1 MANEAILNNIYNY
14 YHTTYMPRTS
24 SKYDA
29 HKKDDLKNV
38 YNSIRKIDKEA
49 PVFLLD
55 RSAEVEK
62 YTIQM
67 KESALKFRD
76 DVANLGGLDEKTM
89 FEQKAV
95 FSSDDSVA
103 EAKYIN
109 SDSPRDKVE
118 SVDLSIERVAQN
130 QINKGFYLPMSDME
144 LPPGSYSFDVSTN
157 ISSYELQLNI
167 AETDTNYSVQTRLA
181 RLINNSNIGL
191 NASVSFDDNAS
202 ALILSSVS
210 NGSYDGDQPFE
221 ISDEDTSQ
229 QNGLIDYFGI
239 RNVTQNAGWAK
250 YTVNGE
256 EFESPSNQVE
266 VNNTYAVNLKK
277 ASSESITLGTKPDVE
292 SLKENIKG
300 LTGAYNSFVKS
311 AAEYLE
317 KYPRTTL
324 LVNSMKRM
332 TSGYQDQM
340 SILGISQDEQGT
352 LRVDEDVL
360 EKKLTEGEIEGA
372 VGALKSFTQTAL
384 RKVNQV
390 QLNPMDY
397 VDKRI
402 VAYKNPNKSHFPN
415 PYLTSAYSGMLF
427 NSYM

>member
-14 YHTTYMPRTS
+14 YHTTYMPKTS

-29 HKKDDLKNV
+29 HKKDDLKNI

-55 RSAEVEK
+55 RSADLEK

-95 FSSDDSVA
+95 FSSDESVA

-109 SDSPRDKVE
+109 SDAPRENVE
-118 SVDLSIERVAQN
+118 SVELSIDQTARN
-130 QINKGFYLPMSDME
+130 QVNKGYYLPMSDMDM
-144 LPPGSYSFDVSTN
+144 PAGSYSFDVTTSV
-157 ISSYELQLNI
+157 SSYELQLNI
-167 AETDTNYSVQTRLA
+167 AETDTNYSVQSRLA

-191 NASVSFDDNAS
+191 NASVSFDDNSS
-202 ALILSSVS
+202 ALVLSSVS

-229 QNGLIDYFGI
+229 RNGLVDYFGI
-239 RNVTQNAGWAK
+239 RNITQQAGWAK
-250 YTVNGE
+250 YKVDGE
-256 EFESPSNQVE
+256 EFVSPSNQIE
-266 VNNTYAVNLKK
+266 INNTYAVNLKK
-277 ASSESITLGTKPDVE
+277 STSEDITLGTKPDVE

-300 LTGAYNSFVKS
+300 LAGAYNNFLKS

-332 TSGYQDQM
+332 TAGYQDKM
-340 SILGISQDEQGT
+340 SMLGIQQDEQGT
-352 LRVDEDVL
+352 LQVDDDVL
-360 EKKLTEGEIEGA
+360 EKKLTEKEIGGA
-372 VGALKSFTQTAL
+372 VDALKDFTKTAL
-384 RKVNQV
+384 HKVNQV